1 MNIDYIIIG
10 YFIIAIFIGASRI
23 LDIRKSRDIFV
34 SDFFICFFLAFFW
47 GFELLLDTIIF
58 FYELLKDFVILKK
71 VNTELKSDI
80 KKVSKIGKEIKI
92 SKIMI
97 QQAKK
102 LLKHIY
108 TLDPY
113 KYIIEEIGNTKD
125 YNILIKIKFI
135 EIGNHYV
142 SKTYEFEFTRDLDV
156 GVITFDND
164 EIETSQLENIEVHMF
179 ENFLIEWRPIL

>member
-23 LDIRKSRDIFV
+23 LDIRKSRDIFA
-34 SDFFICFFLAFFW
+34 SDIFICFFFACFW
-47 GFELLLDTIIF
+47 MFQLVFDLRSLF
-58 FYELLKDFVILKK
+58 SKLSKDFVVIKK
-71 VNTELKSDI
+71 VKTGLKNDI

-97 QQAKK
+97 RQAKK

-108 TLDPY
+108 TLDPNI
-113 KYIIEEIGNTKD
+113 YIIEEIGNTKN

-142 SKTYEFEFTRDLDV
+142 SKTYQFEFTRDLDV
-156 GVITFDND
+156 GIITFEND

-179 ENFLIEWRPIL
+179 ENFLIEWRPLL